1 MSAALSRRHQ
11 LGGGTMITGGKITAA
26 EVKLEKEGPAA
37 KRNVN
42 IQIKNMKAEKGVID
56 IEYTYLVTYGDNAA
70 TIRIEGSLL
79 AQEKDAE
86 KIVESWKKK
95 KDLPAGFAEEVLN
108 AVNYIGSVN
117 GTLIAKVVNLMPP
130 LTLPK
135 LVKKGKEGGKAM

>member
-1 MSAALSRRHQ
+1 
-11 LGGGTMITGGKITAA
+11 MITGGKVTAA
-26 EVKLEKEGPAA
+26 EVRIEKEGPMA

-42 IQIKNMKAEKGVID
+42 IQIKDMKAEKGAIE

-70 TIRIEGSLL
+70 TIRIEGSLQ

-86 KIVESWKKK
+86 KIVENWKKK
-95 KDLPAGFAEEVLN
+95 KDLPGNFAEEVLN

-135 LVKKGKEGGKAM
+135 LIRKEKEGGKAM